1 MERKGEREICDVKEE
16 GRKDK
21 AKGMPTL
28 HSGEGKK
35 RRGKREER
43 RDKRGQWRSTHEER
57 GERRGRKRE
66 DREKRGRNLETYQTG
81 RDVTRS
87 ATLMTKML
95 GNSTNAGCG
104 VKFGA
109 SQKEERIVF
118 GPD

>member
-1 MERKGEREICDVKEE
+1 
-16 GRKDK
+16 
-21 AKGMPTL
+21 MPTL
-28 HSGEGKK
+28 HSGREEKKGK
-35 RRGKREER
+35 ER

-57 GERRGRKRE
+57 GERRGRNRE
-66 DREKRGRNLETYQTG
+66 DREKRGRNEETYQTG
-81 RDVTRS
+81 RDVTSS

-95 GNSTNAGCG
+95 GNSTNTGCG